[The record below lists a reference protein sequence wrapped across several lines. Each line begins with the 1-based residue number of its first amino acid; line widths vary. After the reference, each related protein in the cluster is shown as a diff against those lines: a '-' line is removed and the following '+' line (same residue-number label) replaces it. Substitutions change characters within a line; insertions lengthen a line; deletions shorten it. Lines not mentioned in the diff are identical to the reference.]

1 MRTQRFGIEIEM
13 TGITR
18 HQAANVIAGLFVRN
32 ASYVGGSYDTY
43 LAKDSQGRSWKVM
56 RDSSIRCESKHGR
69 ASGYYSVE
77 VVSPICR

>member
-43 LAKDSQGRSWKVM
+43 LAKDSQGQ
-56 RDSSIRCESKHGR
+56 IGR
-69 ASGYYSVE
+69 AS
-77 VVSPICR
+77 CRERV

>member
-43 LAKDSQGRSWKVM
+43 LAKDSQGRS
-56 RDSSIRCESKHGR
+56 
-69 ASGYYSVE
+69 
-77 VVSPICR
+77 